1 MTTPKPPRP
10 GTAQCVYQLRVEL
23 LHVEPQVW
31 RSILVPD
38 HLSLAKL
45 DRVIQAVRGWNNT
58 HLHAWHIQGK
68 RYGRPDAEWDAPG
81 ALLDDRKFT
90 VGTALGDEVIEFVYL
105 YDFGDG
111 WEHRVVVEKRLPAKA
126 NENTWPM
133 CTAGA
138 NACPPDDVGGPPG
151 YMDFVQ
157 AMRDIA
163 HRNHLQM
170 WRWYGGPFD
179 PSGFSINEANRA
191 IKRLR

>member
-1 MTTPKPPRP
+1 M
-10 GTAQCVYQLRVEL
+10 G
-23 LHVEPQVW
+23 
-31 RSILVPD
+31 
-38 HLSLAKL
+38 
-45 DRVIQAVRGWNNT
+45 
-58 HLHAWHIQGK
+58 
-68 RYGRPDAEWDAPG
+68 
-81 ALLDDRKFT
+81 
-90 VGTALGDEVIEFVYL
+90 
-105 YDFGDG
+105 
-111 WEHRVVVEKRLPAKA
+111 AKA
-126 NENTWPM
+126 NVNMWPM

-163 HRNHLQM
+163 HRDHLQM